1 MAAALEP
8 QRRRRLQQMALDDLG
23 PAERFAAGALGAPG
37 SRRFFFEVTAN
48 GVVHSF
54 PCEKTQVAELAEQG
68 LRMLAAAGIE
78 IDEEVVESLVVKG
91 LEIAEPETPS
101 FRIGSIGVAIER
113 SEFITVVLGSSEG
126 ADEVRFVITAEQFRA
141 MALVAA
147 RVVASGRPLCP
158 RCQLPMDPEGH
169 RCPSSNGHHV

>member
-1 MAAALEP
+1 
-8 QRRRRLQQMALDDLG
+8 MALDDLG
-23 PAERFAAGALGAPG
+23 PAERFAAGSLGDPG
-37 SRRFFFEVTAN
+37 SRRFFVEVTAN

-68 LRMLAAAGIE
+68 LRMLAAASIQ
-78 IDEEVVESLVVKG
+78 IDEEAVESLVATG
-91 LEIAEPETPS
+91 LEIGEPETPS

-113 SEFITVVLGSSEG
+113 SEFITVVLGSNEG
-126 ADEVRFVITAEQFRA
+126 TDEVRFVITAEQFRA

-169 RCPSSNGHHV
+169 RCPSSNGHHA